1 VKAIVLGEHQ
11 GDGIRYSMHLSAPA
25 GGAAQMLRDPA
36 GNWVPYADYAAL
48 KAETVKLLEETIPPV
63 EAYIIKLEAENERL
77 RKAGD
82 ELARV
87 NDCRTG
93 RAAFDIYI
101 DEGKVEAI
109 KAWLA
114 AKGVQP

>member
-1 VKAIVLGEHQ
+1 MERLVE
-11 GDGIRYSMHLSAPA
+11 IRELK
-25 GGAAQMLRDPA
+25 GK
-36 GNWVPYADYAAL
+36 VADL
-48 KAETVKLLEETIPPV
+48 ETEIHELLE
-63 EAYIIKLEAENERL
+63 ENERL

-93 RAAFDIYI
+93 SAAFDIYI

-114 AKGVQP
+114 AKGVQS